1 MSRHVQEDGYGGE
14 HNLLVGDRPVA
25 GLEETQEEV
34 GKTDG
39 SEVEGRLIGPT
50 GVAGAALLRRGADG
64 LTQPET
70 DFTGE
75 TCCDF

>member
-1 MSRHVQEDGYGGE
+1 MSRHVQEDGYRSE
-14 HNLLVGDRPVA
+14 HNLLVGDRSIA

-50 GVAGAALLRRGADG
+50 GVAGVPWLRREADG
-64 LTQPET
+64 LTQPEA
-70 DFTGE
+70 DLTGE
-75 TCCDF
+75 TGRDF